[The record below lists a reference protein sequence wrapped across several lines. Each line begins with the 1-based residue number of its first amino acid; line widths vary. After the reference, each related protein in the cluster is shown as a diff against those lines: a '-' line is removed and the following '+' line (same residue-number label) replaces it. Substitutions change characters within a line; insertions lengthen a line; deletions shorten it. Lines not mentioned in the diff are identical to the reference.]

1 MPPQTP
7 HPTAVSHDP
16 LPGSLQRVHPK
27 SLTSFCT
34 IFTCPNKIPNTP
46 SSFLGRGE
54 EGRIHLPVSQSPKQL
69 FSHLPILTDSMVP
82 KILLVKVETKGSRE
96 GSDFRGRDQ
105 EGQELMG
112 VKVQAGE
119 TLKTQEF
126 QTYRVLVNG
135 VGARR
140 LQRNTVDLDQKLSLS
155 LQVRRPSLPM
165 D

>member
-1 MPPQTP
+1 
-7 HPTAVSHDP
+7 
-16 LPGSLQRVHPK
+16 
-27 SLTSFCT
+27 
-34 IFTCPNKIPNTP
+34 
-46 SSFLGRGE
+46 
-54 EGRIHLPVSQSPKQL
+54 
-69 FSHLPILTDSMVP
+69 MVP

-96 GSDFRGRDQ
+96 GRDFRGLDQ

-126 QTYRVLVNG
+126 QTYRVWANG
-135 VGARR
+135 VWVRR

-155 LQVRRPSLPM
+155 LQVRRSSLPM

>member
-1 MPPQTP
+1 MILCQEVSKEFTPKASLAFVIFSLVQIKFQTL
-7 HPTAVSHDP
+7 P
-16 LPGSLQRVHPK
+16 LPL
-27 SLTSFCT
+27 
-34 IFTCPNKIPNTP
+34 
-46 SSFLGRGE
+46 LGRRE
-54 EGRIHLPVSQSPKQL
+54 EGRIHLSVPQSPKQL

-96 GSDFRGRDQ
+96 GSDFRGLDQ

-126 QTYRVLVNG
+126 QTYRVLANG
-135 VGARR
+135 VGVRR